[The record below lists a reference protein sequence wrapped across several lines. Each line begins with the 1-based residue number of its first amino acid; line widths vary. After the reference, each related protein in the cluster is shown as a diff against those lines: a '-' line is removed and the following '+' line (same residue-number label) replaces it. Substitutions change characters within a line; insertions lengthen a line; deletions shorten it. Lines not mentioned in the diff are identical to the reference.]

1 MLENRDL
8 QLSVSSHDLETT
20 SFELHVVEGIDATA
34 QRIKIRLKLF
44 LGEWFLDLLAGIP
57 YYQDI
62 LIKSPDINK
71 VNALIREAILTTPNV
86 LSIEEYEYALN
97 NTTRTFSVNFKCL
110 TSVGVVESNIVLP

>member
-8 QLSVSSHDLETT
+8 LLGLSSHDLETT
-20 SFELHVVEGIDATA
+20 SFELHVAEGIEATA
-34 QRIKIRLKLF
+34 QRIKVRLKLF
-44 LGEWFLDLLAGIP
+44 LGEWFLDLLAGVP

-71 VNALIREAILTTPNV
+71 VNALIREAITTTPNV

-97 NTTRTFSVNFKCL
+97 NTTRTLSINFKCL
-110 TSVGVVESNIVLP
+110 TTDGVVESNIVLP

>member
-8 QLSVSSHDLETT
+8 LLGANSHDFETT
-20 SFELHVVEGIDATA
+20 GFELHIAEGTQATA

-62 LIKSPDINK
+62 LIRNPDINK
-71 VNALIREAILTTPNV
+71 VNALIREAILTTPTV
-86 LSIEEYEYALN
+86 LSIDSYEYALN
-97 NTTRTFSVNFKCL
+97 TTTRTFSVNFRCT
-110 TSVGVVESNIVLP
+110 TSNGTIESDIELP